1 MPSNKYQIRLLK
13 IAEEDFSEIINYI
26 ADDNL
31 EAANVLAD
39 KIERDLILLSENQF
53 MGRVPRDAEIKSLGY
68 RYLIVQNYIIFYTI
82 GNNTILV
89 HRILHQARDYKTLL

>member
-1 MPSNKYQIRLLK
+1 MSSNKYQIRLLK
-13 IAEEDFSEIINYI
+13 IAEEDFSEIVNFI

-31 EAANVLAD
+31 EAAKVLAD
-39 KIERDLILLSENQF
+39 KIEKDLILLSENPF
-53 MGRVPRDAEIKSLGY
+53 MGRVPRDEEIKNLGY

-82 GNNTILV
+82 EESSIFV